1 MGKATSEGDL
11 SDTTSTKE
19 ADEKYLKDLTATC
32 EMKATDFESRQQLR
46 AEEIAAIE
54 KAIEILSSGDVAGN
68 AAKYLPS
75 MLQAKHGNG
84 NRNAFAQL
92 RADAGAKSQV
102 RAAEYLLLQA
112 KRLNSNMLSALAVRA
127 RDDPF

>member
-46 AEEIAAIE
+46 AEEIEAIE
-54 KAIEILSSGDVAGN
+54 KAVEILSSDAVSGN
-68 AAKYLPS
+68 ADKHLPN
-75 MLQAKHGNG
+75 MLQTRSTFTRA
-84 NRNAFAQL
+84 ALTQL
-92 RADAGAKSQV
+92 RADAGSKLQQY
-102 RAAEYLLLQA
+102 AAEYLREQA
-112 KRLNSNMLSALAVRA
+112 KRLR
-127 RDDPF
+127 